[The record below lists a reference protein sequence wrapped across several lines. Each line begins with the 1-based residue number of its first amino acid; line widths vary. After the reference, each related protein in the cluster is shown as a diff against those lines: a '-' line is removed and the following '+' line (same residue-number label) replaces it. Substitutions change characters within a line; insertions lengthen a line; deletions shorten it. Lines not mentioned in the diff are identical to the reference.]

1 MEIRNFITF
10 KKIIETGSFT
20 KTSEELGYA
29 QSTITAHI
37 QAIEDYLS
45 GQVFD
50 RIGRQVILTDLG
62 RQLEKQ
68 VDNLLSTYQKI
79 ESLSGYGQSPRGTI
93 RIGTEES
100 IALYKL
106 APLFQAYSDAYPE
119 VEIILINASY
129 RELEP
134 KLYTGETDI
143 IFVIDKQIESENL
156 NVYVM
161 AEVDMVFVAS
171 PDYLEKRDSQSER
184 ISRIINTRKGG
195 TFRHLFEDYL
205 NSKGTKFENTLEA
218 WSLELVKQ
226 SVIHGMGVTFV
237 PKMTVQDEIKSGL
250 LVADSV
256 SLDKDEKILAQM
268 AYHQNRYLS
277 PALKAFIDMATDPE
291 IYNIEEV

>member
-20 KTSEELGYA
+20 KASEELGYA

-62 RQLEKQ
+62 KQLEKQ
-68 VDNLLSTYQKI
+68 VDQLLNTYKKI
-79 ESLSGYGQSPRGTI
+79 ESLSGFGQSPQGTI

-106 APLFQAYSDAYPE
+106 GPLFQAYSNAYPE
-119 VEIILINASY
+119 VEIVLINASY

-134 KLYTGETDI
+134 KLYTGEADI
-143 IFVIDKQIESENL
+143 IFVIDKHIQAPEL
-156 NVYVM
+156 NVFVM

-171 PDYLEKRDSQSER
+171 PDYIARRDAQNER
-184 ISRIINTRKGG
+184 VSRIIHTRKGG
-195 TFRHLFEDYL
+195 TFRHIFEDYL
-205 NSKGTKFENTLEA
+205 SERGTKFENSLEA

-226 SVIHGMGVTFV
+226 SVIHGMGVTFL
-237 PKMTVQDEIKSGL
+237 PKMTVQDEISLGL

-256 SLDKDEKILAQM
+256 TLAGDEKVLAQM
-268 AYHQNRYLS
+268 AYHRNRYLS
-277 PALKAFIDMATDPE
+277 PALQAFIDMATNRD
-291 IYNIEEV
+291 IYNIEEA